1 MFSLFDVAKSGAWF
15 CFEEP
20 SVTDMGWDG
29 AGGGFG
35 NLAEGF
41 VIALFVDLD
50 ELKMAVGLVLDLKR
64 DFAGAGEWWGWIA
77 FGGEDYLRVLF

>member
-1 MFSLFDVAKSGAWF
+1 
-15 CFEEP
+15 
-20 SVTDMGWDG
+20 VTDMGWDG

-64 DFAGAGEWWGWIA
+64 DFAGAGE
-77 FGGEDYLRVLF
+77 